1 MRHEARVYFGLG
13 AVLGEMSVLVAV
25 PALHVLGG
33 VVSVGQPLHRYAA
46 VLGSVVDPGLK
57 QQAVTCLEYDK
68 KQIIKKSSKL
78 SLYTSVGTRS
88 RHLRVAFL
96 HFENSTSWKRSAV
109 A

>member
-33 VVSVGQPLHRYAA
+33 VVSVGQPLHRYVA
-46 VLGSVVDPGLK
+46 VLGFVVDPGLK
-57 QQAVTCLEYDK
+57 QQAVTCLEYGK

-78 SLYTSVGTRS
+78 SLYTPVSTRS
-88 RHLRVAFL
+88 RHLRLRIQLLGSEARL
-96 HFENSTSWKRSAV
+96 HD
-109 A
+109 